1 MKILK
6 LKPLELPEKWYDEQR
21 PGFCSKNKFRYSSYH
36 LTDEVSEL
44 VQNIFPTGF
53 FDKGRVGVMAQ
64 KIEHGFNGDIHK
76 DTSRLLSLNYMID
89 KGVNDAHLEL
99 YDENKTLQSTY
110 CQQVGTWCVLETQ
123 KFHAVRNVETPRLS
137 ITVQFFEIEQEQLD
151 WINAQV

>member
-1 MKILK
+1 
-6 LKPLELPEKWYDEQR
+6 
-21 PGFCSKNKFRYSSYH
+21 
-36 LTDEVSEL
+36 
-44 VQNIFPTGF
+44 
-53 FDKGRVGVMAQ
+53 VGVMAQ

-89 KGVNDAHLEL
+89 KGGNDAHLEL